1 MLWTKILKLWFVCV
15 KNLGHSVFYNV
26 TVVSAIVI
34 FLAELIDAVFVEI
47 PPWAQPYVRWTSFG
61 VLVLVCFLFIYGYIR
76 SKWVRKALVW
86 VNLIEKYK
94 RTPLLDPYWEEHQK
108 KRHGCCPPHRDFWE
122 DGEVEQTSWLDEEN
136 TLARRLDNLQTQM
149 GLVIGAVETG
159 DLALKD
165 ASIRCEKFVNAAW
178 GIVNNITKDPSL

>member
-15 KNLGHSVFYNV
+15 KNLGHSVFYNI
-26 TVVSAIVI
+26 TVVSAIAI
-34 FLAELIDAVFVEI
+34 FLAELIDAVFVET

-61 VLVLVCFLFIYGYIR
+61 VLVLVCFLFVYGYIQ

-94 RTPLLDPYWEEHQK
+94 KTPLLDPYWEEHQR
-108 KRHGCCPPHRDFWE
+108 KRCGCCPPNIGHLEEGEEELVLLSEE
-122 DGEVEQTSWLDEEN
+122 D
-136 TLARRLDNLQTQM
+136 TLARKLENLQTQM
-149 GLVIGAVETG
+149 GLVIGAVETR

-165 ASIRCEKFVNAAW
+165 ASIRCKKFVNAAW